1 MKISVNRREL
11 NKALVKFKDIM
22 LIGRVQTPTWND
34 FRDIV
39 SQTETLSSGGGW
51 GEKHRE
57 MASLETETFT
67 VAFRKAGMYE

>member
-1 MKISVNRREL
+1 MV
-11 NKALVKFKDIM
+11 
-22 LIGRVQTPTWND
+22 RVQTPTWND